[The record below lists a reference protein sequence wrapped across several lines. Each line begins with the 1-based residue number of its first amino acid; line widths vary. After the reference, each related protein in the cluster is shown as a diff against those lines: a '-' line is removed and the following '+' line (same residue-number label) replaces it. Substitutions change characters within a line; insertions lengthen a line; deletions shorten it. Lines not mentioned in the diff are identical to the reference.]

1 MSVGFMKNGTFIECS
16 TIEELHAEE
25 EARIAADEDLQ
36 QQITECKE
44 TCASEMEQLQENLD
58 AEIDARLSA
67 DKALQALIET
77 EASQRQAADT
87 ALQSNI
93 DAEAVTR
100 ASSDTS
106 LQAAIDSLS
115 LTVSGFT
122 ATISEIAN
130 SISSESDARKDADS
144 SLQDNIEAAEE
155 SKDTAIAELQAQIDA
170 LKESISEVAEAT
182 TGGYIVGSVTTLAI
196 PISGVTTE
204 SYTMS
209 SPYAYHYMAVWSASY
224 VQKYSSSVIL
234 VDYDTA
240 TYLEQLFTAG
250 GYDVSLTAMFN
261 KNAVF
266 LGFKYNNSAALSTI
280 KNFTSLPVTVI
291 ELVPVASTTS
301 LSAGTASLSADADTL
316 SEELEALKESLGIG
330 E

>member
-1 MSVGFMKNGTFIECS
+1 MKNGTFIECS

-77 EASQRQAADT
+77 EASQRQAADV

-170 LKESISEVAEAT
+170 LKESISEIAEAT
-182 TGGYIVGSVTTLAI
+182 TGGYIVGSVTDVYV
-196 PISGVTTE
+196 PVSGATPE
-204 SYTMS
+204 SYTLS
-209 SPYAYHYMAVWSASY
+209 SSDAYRYTAAWTASY
-224 VQKYSSSVIL
+224 TQKYSSSTVVIASNVL
-234 VDYDTA
+234 SYV
-240 TYLEQLFTAG
+240 EQLFVAG
-250 GYDVSLTAMFN
+250 GYDVSIETSFTGRN
-261 KNAVF
+261 VCF
-266 LGFKYNNSAALSTI
+266 SFKYNSANALSTM
-280 KNFTSLPVTVI
+280 KNFTSVGVTVI

-301 LSAGTASLSADADTL
+301 LSAGADTL